1 MNRLLNNWPLKLTAI
16 LLSIG
21 LWSHV
26 RGASNPLETATF
38 SVNLDARAPKNL
50 RVVSSDAPKTVR
62 VTVRAPHLE
71 LRAIGGVTLPLTNP
85 LGTPDADAPPVLNG
99 ALVAVLDFSGVSP
112 EAKTAQIVPVRV
124 ESNAEEVEIL
134 GVKPASAKIV
144 LGKP

>member
-16 LLSIG
+16 LLSVG

-38 SVNLDARAPKNL
+38 SVKLDARGPKNL
-50 RVVSSDAPKTVR
+50 RVISSDAPKTVR

-71 LRAIGGVTLPLTNP
+71 LRTMGGVTLPLTNP
-85 LGTPDADAPPVLNG
+85 LGTPDADAMPVLNN
-99 ALVAVLDFSGVSP
+99 ALTASFDFSGVST
-112 EAKTAQIVPVRV
+112 EAKSSQTVPIRV
-124 ESNAEEVEIL
+124 ESNGEEVVVL

-144 LGKP
+144 LGR